1 MYSFHLVEPVIIE
14 HIISTATALEGTPER
29 KLVTVNE
36 MLIITHMA
44 NAT

>member
-1 MYSFHLVEPVIIE
+1 MYSFHFVGPVISE
-14 HIISTATALEGTPER
+14 HIINTATALEGTPER

-36 MLIITHMA
+36 MLIITHTA

>member
-14 HIISTATALEGTPER
+14 QFINTATALEGTPEG
-29 KLVTVNE
+29 KLVTVNKI
-36 MLIITHMA
+36 LIITHMA